1 MLEHQIKVLK
11 SVSGNPELLKKELQK
26 SMQWLNNKEQEQLIE
41 WFKKNLME
49 THSDVLNEFLN
60 SKFNFAS

>member
-11 SVSGNPELLKKELQK
+11 SVSGNPELLKKELEK
-26 SMQWLNNKEQEQLIE
+26 SMQWLNDKEQEQLID

-49 THSDVLNEFLN
+49 THTEILNDFLK
-60 SKFNFAS
+60 SRFDFAS